1 MSISHLPSLAK
12 QKSQSQENFFPTAVS
27 GRDTITESTR
37 MAFDDFYKNGI
48 YPPSSEA
55 ERIRKMLEE
64 NEIYFAKSGN
74 YIQSHRCTLL
84 IKDLDE
90 KLKTVQQEEKK
101 EQEIDKIQG
110 QIKEQEENMQ
120 EIENKWNKE
129 MKNFVLNH
137 EDKIEKVQNKQKMDM
152 YYFCDN
158 FEKPDNLAKYAKP
171 SIELLDMRARERI
184 LLLTNRFNEA
194 QAEESKANEFQENE
208 IQQKQDAAEKE
219 VQDLIDKFS
228 IQQAQEIEKMDNRAR
243 FQLGELRRKK
253 DIEMETAKARLNK
266 LQTDLDLAKNSHTSG
281 KESSIPLQ
289 TQLMVQN
296 KSKQTSQARK
306 STALIFRQENIS
318 TKLKVYDE
326 NNRMNLIHSK
336 KSRSQQSYRPKTKEK
351 PRMTYI
357 EKLKSLPQFDI

>member
-37 MAFDDFYKNGI
+37 MAFDDFCKNGI

-90 KLKTVQQEEKK
+90 KLKTIQQEEKK

-243 FQLGELRRKK
+243 FQLGELRWK
-253 DIEMETAKARLNK
+253 
-266 LQTDLDLAKNSHTSG
+266 
-281 KESSIPLQ
+281 
-289 TQLMVQN
+289 
-296 KSKQTSQARK
+296 
-306 STALIFRQENIS
+306 
-318 TKLKVYDE
+318 
-326 NNRMNLIHSK
+326 
-336 KSRSQQSYRPKTKEK
+336 
-351 PRMTYI
+351 
-357 EKLKSLPQFDI
+357 